1 MKTIKAVMFAALVIA
16 GAACKKDD
24 DKAGG
29 GAAKTGEGG
38 GGGAKLAGNFPAE
51 WQKWDLPA
59 RMAAWQ
65 GAWAGEGGG
74 LGVKAAWQITG
85 NKVTYVDKGGEKQL
99 AFSLESPCTAKL
111 TETTADG
118 ASSSTIPTYTLKDGA
133 LITGLGSAGQKQG
146 DSAIVCASGN
156 VYTVDAKGCQ
166 EWSSMFDKWEAKPG
180 TCGFR
185 KDGDKDVFFYTSFGS
200 ESTLDVDGDVIWS
213 EQLRDAHA
221 AKHPD
226 LAAAK
231 AAQGL

>member
-1 MKTIKAVMFAALVIA
+1 MKTIKTVVFAVLVVA
-16 GAACKKDD
+16 GAACKKDEGG
-24 DKAGG
+24 GG

-38 GGGAKLAGNFPAE
+38 GAALKGNFPAE
-51 WQKWDLPA
+51 FQKWDLKG
-59 RMAAWQ
+59 RLAAWQ
-65 GAWAGEGGG
+65 GAWAGEGGS
-74 LGVKAAWQITG
+74 LGNKAAWQITG
-85 NKVTYVDKGGEKQL
+85 DKMTFVDSKGEKQL
-99 AFSLESPCTAKL
+99 TFALESPCTAKF

-133 LITGLGSAGQKQG
+133 LITGLGSAGQKKG
-146 DSAIVCASGN
+146 DTAIVCASGN

-166 EWSSMFDKWEAKPG
+166 EWGNMFDKWEAKPA

-200 ESTLDVDGDVIWS
+200 ESTLIVDGDVIWS